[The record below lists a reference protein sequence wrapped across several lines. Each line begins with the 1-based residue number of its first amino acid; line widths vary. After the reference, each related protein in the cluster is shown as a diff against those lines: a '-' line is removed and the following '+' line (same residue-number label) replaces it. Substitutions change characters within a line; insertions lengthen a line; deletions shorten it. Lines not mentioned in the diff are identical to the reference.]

1 MDVQR
6 IFIILVDIS
15 GYTKFIKYHKSAL
28 LHAEKIVSELMEA
41 ILREVE
47 VPVVAHEI
55 LGDAISMYA
64 LDESRPGQ
72 SDQIYHQLQKY
83 FHAFWEREA
92 SLISACKLCP
102 CDACRQVGKLKLKA
116 VLHVGEAAFSTIL
129 NTTKISGEDVIIAH
143 RLLKNSVPSDEY
155 ILMTEAFVNRSQLP
169 DKEQLIPCVE
179 QCEGIGEV
187 KAFYRAFEENEVPET
202 KVSLKK
208 KLTDF
213 LRLEKYLFLRRPRSK
228 GYRFRN
234 LPQ

>member
-15 GYTKFIKYHKSAL
+15 GYTRFIKYHKSAL

-41 ILREVE
+41 ILKEVE

-64 LDESRPGQ
+64 LDEARPGQ

-83 FHAFWEREA
+83 FLAFWEREA
-92 SLISACKLCP
+92 TLISACKLCP
-102 CDACRQVGKLKLKA
+102 CDACKQVGQLKLKA
-116 VLHVGEAAFSTIL
+116 VLHVGEAAFSTIM

-143 RLLKNSVPSDEY
+143 RLLKNSVPSSEY
-155 ILMTEAFVNRSQLP
+155 ILMTEAFVNRSQLQDQEP
-169 DKEQLIPCVE
+169 LIPCVE

-187 KAFYRAFEENEVPET
+187 RAFYRVFGDNEVPET
-202 KVSLKK
+202 KGSL
-208 KLTDF
+208 LRILRDF
-213 LRLEKYLFLRRPRSK
+213 FRLEKYLFLRRSGSPA
-228 GYRFRN
+228 YRFRN